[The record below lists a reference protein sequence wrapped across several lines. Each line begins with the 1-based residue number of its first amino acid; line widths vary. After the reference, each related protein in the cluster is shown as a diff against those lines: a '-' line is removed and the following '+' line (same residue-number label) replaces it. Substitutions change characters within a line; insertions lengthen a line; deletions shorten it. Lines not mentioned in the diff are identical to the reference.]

1 MTPAAKY
8 AQLIAK
14 ELGLTVEMESLIVS
28 AFLSGQQL
36 GLKQAQ
42 VIVDEMFAEMN
53 KPHASV

>member
-1 MTPAAKY
+1 MTPAAEY
-8 AQLIAK
+8 GQQVAK
-14 ELGLTVEMESLIVS
+14 TERLTVEMESLIVS

-42 VIVDEMFAEMN
+42 VIVDEMFAEMD